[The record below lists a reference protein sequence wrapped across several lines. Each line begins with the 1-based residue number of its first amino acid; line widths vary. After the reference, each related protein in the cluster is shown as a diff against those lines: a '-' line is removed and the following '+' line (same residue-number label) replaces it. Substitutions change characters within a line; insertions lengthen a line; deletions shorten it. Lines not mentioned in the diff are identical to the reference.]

1 MAPDEA
7 HKTERIGDVR
17 EEEEEEGLEVDERGG
32 EGGGEGGGERR
43 TEGEEKPRKENE
55 EV

>member
-17 EEEEEEGLEVDERGG
+17 VEEQEGLEVDEREG
-32 EGGGEGGGERR
+32 EGGGGERR

>member
-17 EEEEEEGLEVDERGG
+17 EEEQEGLEVDER
-32 EGGGEGGGERR
+32 GGEGGGERR